1 MFVYVCACLCAISL
15 DETRCLQI
23 LFKDQNNNNNMATK
37 YQEIKYIY
45 LIEQMLIWL
54 RKLDSNIRCEQREKK
69 ILNIDKN
76 NDGKY

>member
-1 MFVYVCACLCAISL
+1 MLNLSL
-15 DETRCLQI
+15 VTANKKLI
-23 LFKDQNNNNNMATK
+23 INNYMANK